1 MLVMS
6 GWLFSLGL
14 LSFIF
19 TLMALYPARRL
30 GFFMPFYFFSS
41 LLQGELAPWHLL
53 LQIPLALWMA
63 TSGGFEG
70 VYGQLGLV
78 FYILSWLGLVLVMIR
93 AKGSEKTLEDALVE
107 GLGENYLVTIDSARQ
122 RLVNAPLKLSH
133 WLMPFKFSREGVKCQ
148 RNIAYGDAGKRNLL
162 DVYYPDGETDNLRP
176 VLIQIHGG
184 AWIIG
189 HKQQQA
195 MPLIH
200 HLVSRGWV
208 CVSINY
214 RLSPKEKFPA
224 HIIDVKKAIAWTKKN
239 IAQYGGDAS
248 FVCLTGGSAGGH
260 LSSLAAVTAN
270 AAEFQPGFENSD
282 TTVQA
287 AVPFYGVYDWVD
299 KDGWRLGTDM
309 QDMLIKY
316 VMPENTQK
324 GDAVWEQSSPLYQA
338 GSHDNI
344 PPMYL
349 IHGDND
355 CLAWVEDA
363 RLMTAKL
370 QQVSGQAV
378 AYAELHGA
386 QHAFEIFHS
395 LRTDITTRSII
406 KFLEWTYA
414 KHLANNK

>member
-1 MLVMS
+1 MAC
-6 GWLFSLGL
+6 WLFTSGL
-14 LSFIF
+14 LSLIF
-19 TLMALYPARRL
+19 TLMTLYPARRL
-30 GFFMPFYFFSS
+30 GIFMPVYFFSS

-53 LQIPLALWMA
+53 LQIPSALWMA
-63 TSGGFEG
+63 ASGGLESI
-70 VYGQLGLV
+70 YGNLGLV
-78 FYILSWLGLVLVMIR
+78 FYVMSWLGLILVMAR
-93 AKGSEKTLEDALVE
+93 AKGSAKTLEHALVE
-107 GLGENYLVTIDSARQ
+107 GLGKNYLATIGDTRQ
-122 RLVNAPLKLSH
+122 QLVNAPLKLSH
-133 WLMPFKFSREGVKCQ
+133 WLMPFKFSRQGVKCQ

-162 DVYYPDGETDNLRP
+162 DVYYPEGNADIPRP
-176 VLIQIHGG
+176 VIIQIHGG

-200 HLVSRGWV
+200 HMASRGWI

-214 RLSPKEKFPA
+214 RLSPKDKFPA
-224 HIIDVKKAIAWTKKN
+224 HIIDVKKTIAWTKQN
-239 IAQYGGDAS
+239 IAQYGGDPN

-270 AAEFQPGFENSD
+270 AAEFQPGFENRD
-282 TTVQA
+282 TSVQA

-309 QDMLIKY
+309 QDLLIKY
-316 VMPENTQK
+316 VMPKNTQP
-324 GDAVWEQSSPLYQA
+324 GDAIWEHSSPLYQA

-349 IHGDND
+349 IHGNND

-363 RLMTAKL
+363 RFMTAKL
-370 QQVSGQAV
+370 KQVSDQAV
-378 AYAELHGA
+378 VYAELHGA

-395 LRTDITTRSII
+395 LRTDITTRSIA

-414 KHLANNK
+414 KYLANKH

>member
-1 MLVMS
+1 MS
-6 GWLFSLGL
+6 SWLFTLGL
-14 LSFIF
+14 LSLIF
-19 TLMALYPARRL
+19 TLMTLYPARRL
-30 GFFMPFYFFSS
+30 GILMPFYFFSS

-63 TSGGFEG
+63 INGGLDDL
-70 VYGQLGLV
+70 YAQLGLV
-78 FYILSWLGLVLVMIR
+78 FYTLSWLGLLLVMAR
-93 AKGSEKTLEDALVE
+93 AKGSAITLENALVK
-107 GLGENYLVTIDSARQ
+107 GLGENYLATISSDRK
-122 RLVNAPLKLSH
+122 RLVNAPLKVSH

-162 DVYYPDGETDNLRP
+162 DVYYPEGETEKPRP

-224 HIIDVKKAIAWTKKN
+224 HIIDVKKAIAWTKQN
-239 IAQYGGDAS
+239 IAQYDGDAN

-260 LSSLAAVTAN
+260 LSTLAAVTAN
-270 AAEFQPGFENSD
+270 AAEFQPGFERSD
-282 TTVQA
+282 TSVQA
-287 AVPFYGVYDWVD
+287 AVPFYGVYDWAD
-299 KDGWRLGTDM
+299 NDGWRPNTDM

-316 VMPENTQK
+316 VMPENTQPA
-324 GDAVWEQSSPLYQA
+324 DSIWEHSSPLHQA
-338 GSHDNI
+338 GRHENI

-349 IHGDND
+349 IHGNND

-363 RLMTAKL
+363 RFMTAQL
-370 QQVSGQAV
+370 ERVSDQAV
-378 AYAELHGA
+378 AYAELKGA

-395 LRTDITTRSII
+395 LRTDITTRSVI

>member
-1 MLVMS
+1 MS
-6 GWLFSLGL
+6 CWLFFLGL
-14 LSFIF
+14 LSLVF
-19 TLMALYPARRL
+19 TLMTLYPARRL
-30 GFFMPFYFFSS
+30 GVLMPFYFFSS

-63 TSGGFEG
+63 TNSGLDDI
-70 VYGQLGLV
+70 YTQLGLV
-78 FYILSWLGLVLVMIR
+78 FYALSWFGLLQIMAR
-93 AKGSEKTLEDALVE
+93 AKGSKISLENALVD
-107 GLGENYLVTIDSARQ
+107 GLGENYLATISKERQ
-122 RLVNAPLKLSH
+122 SLVNAPLKLSH
-133 WLMPFKFSREGVKCQ
+133 WLMPFKFSRKGVKCQ
-148 RNIAYGDAGKRNLL
+148 RNIPYGDGGKRNLL
-162 DVYYPDGETDNLRP
+162 DVYYPEGDTEKLRP

-200 HLVSRGWV
+200 HLVSRGWI

-224 HIIDVKKAIAWTKKN
+224 HIIDVKKAIAWTKQN
-239 IAQYGGDAS
+239 ISQYDGDAN

-270 AAEFQPGFENSD
+270 AAEFQPGFESSD

-299 KDGWRLGTDM
+299 SDGWRPNTEM

-316 VMPENTQK
+316 VMPENTK
-324 GDAVWEQSSPLYQA
+324 PGDSIWKHSSPLYQA
-338 GSHDNI
+338 GNHDKI

-349 IHGDND
+349 IHGTND

-363 RLMTAKL
+363 RFMTAKL
-370 QQVSGQAV
+370 NEVSDQAIV
-378 AYAELHGA
+378 YAELHGA

-395 LRTDITTRSII
+395 LRTDMTTRSVI

-414 KHLANNK
+414 KHLVNNK

>member
-1 MLVMS
+1 MS
-6 GWLFSLGL
+6 CWLFTLGL
-14 LSFIF
+14 LSLVL
-19 TLMALYPARRL
+19 TLMTLYPARRL
-30 GFFMPFYFFSS
+30 GLFMPFYFFSS

-53 LQIPLALWMA
+53 LQMPLALWMA
-63 TSGGFEG
+63 VNNGLDDI
-70 VYGQLGLV
+70 YAQLGLV
-78 FYILSWLGLVLVMIR
+78 FYALSWFGLVVVMVR
-93 AKGSEKTLEDALVE
+93 AKGSAMTLENALVE
-107 GLGENYLVTIDSARQ
+107 GLGENYLATIGVDRQ
-122 RLVNAPLKLSH
+122 PLVNAPLKLSH
-133 WLMPFKFSREGVKCQ
+133 WLLPFKFSRKGVKCQ

-162 DVYYPDGETDNLRP
+162 DVYYPEGETEKPRP

-239 IAQYGGDAS
+239 IAQYSGDPK

-270 AAEFQPGFENSD
+270 AAEFQPGFEHSD
-282 TTVQA
+282 TSVQA
-287 AVPFYGVYDWVD
+287 TVPFYGVYDWVD
-299 KDGWRLGTDM
+299 KDGWRPNAEM

-316 VMPENTQK
+316 VMPENTQP
-324 GDAVWEQSSPLYQA
+324 GDSIWEHSSPLYQA

-349 IHGDND
+349 IHGNND

-363 RLMTAKL
+363 RFMAAKL
-370 QQVSGQAV
+370 KIVSDQAV
-378 AYAELHGA
+378 VYAELHGA

-395 LRTDITTRSII
+395 LRTDITTRSVT

-414 KHLANNK
+414 KHLTNNK

>member
-1 MLVMS
+1 M
-6 GWLFSLGL
+6 
-14 LSFIF
+14 
-19 TLMALYPARRL
+19 TLYPARRL
-30 GFFMPFYFFSS
+30 GVLMPFYFFSS

-63 TSGGFEG
+63 TNSGLDDI
-70 VYGQLGLV
+70 YAQLGLV
-78 FYILSWLGLVLVMIR
+78 FYALSWFGLLQIMAR
-93 AKGSEKTLEDALVE
+93 AKGSEISLENALVD
-107 GLGENYLVTIDSARQ
+107 GLGENYLATISKERQ
-122 RLVNAPLKLSH
+122 SLVNAPLKLNH
-133 WLMPFKFSREGVKCQ
+133 WLMPFKFSRKGVKCQ
-148 RNIAYGDAGKRNLL
+148 RNIPYGDGGKRNLL
-162 DVYYPDGETDNLRP
+162 DVYYPEGDTEKLRP

-200 HLVSRGWV
+200 HLVSRGWI

-224 HIIDVKKAIAWTKKN
+224 HIIDVKKAIAWTKQN
-239 IAQYGGDAS
+239 ISQYDGDAN

-270 AAEFQPGFENSD
+270 AAEFQPGFESSD

-299 KDGWRLGTDM
+299 SDGWRPNTEM

-316 VMPENTQK
+316 VMPENTK
-324 GDAVWEQSSPLYQA
+324 PGDSIWKHSSPLYQA
-338 GSHDNI
+338 GNHDKI

-349 IHGDND
+349 IHGTND

-363 RLMTAKL
+363 RYMTAKL
-370 QQVSGQAV
+370 SKVSDQAIV
-378 AYAELHGA
+378 YAELHGA

-395 LRTDITTRSII
+395 LRTDMTTRSVI

-414 KHLANNK
+414 KHLVNNK